1 MPPIEVEEDDDWKPS
16 PWSIFAMRTTALAAA
31 LIGGACS
38 IVAQYVF
45 DAEGQSTF
53 WIASI
58 VAAVL
63 IHGLRVRASRNR

>member
-1 MPPIEVEEDDDWKPS
+1 MMIGDWRPS
-16 PWSIFAMRTTALAAA
+16 PWSIFAMRTTLLAAA

-38 IVAQYVF
+38 VVAGYVF

-58 VAAVL
+58 VAAAL
-63 IHGLRVRASRNR
+63 IHGLRVRASRDR